1 MNMLN
6 SLIIEG
12 VVTKGLAPI
21 PVELPAPEGKE
32 FEVAVSRYYKKADG
46 EMVEDKSYF
55 TVELYGNMA
64 EHDTIIRNV
73 YTDRGVRVVG
83 RLKQKRWTDEEG
95 KEHSKVVVIAEHIEF
110 KPHVK
115 KELPTD

>member
-6 SLIIEG
+6 SLILEG
-12 VVTKGLAPI
+12 VVTR
-21 PVELPAPEGKE
+21 ELVDKSDYKD
-32 FEVAVSRYYKKADG
+32 FEITVSRFYKKADG
-46 EMVEDKSYF
+46 SMVEDKSLF
-55 TVELYGNMA
+55 SVELYGNMA
-64 EHDTIIRNV
+64 EHETITRNI
-73 YTDRGVRVVG
+73 YLDRGVRVVG

-115 KELPTD
+115 KPCETD